1 MTDLIWKLRDMRKV
15 EIKDES
21 WPMWVYIIINDGI
34 CILGGALIFLYLSYR
49 KNKGTL
55 DFETPDSNY
64 SLWLQR

>member
-21 WPMWVYIIINDGI
+21 WPMWVYIIINNGI
-34 CILGGALIFLYLSYR
+34 CILGGALIFLYLRYR